1 MYIKQIKLTNFR
13 NYDEEKITLKNGV
26 NLVYGMNAQGKTNII
41 ESIFVSSFGKSFRAK
56 KEKEMIKE
64 NKEDAIIEVEYEKKD
79 RQGKIKIILG
89 EKKEVYVNQIKIKKL
104 SELLGKI
111 NIVNFCPDDINILKT
126 GPQARRRFLNMMI
139 SQLKP
144 NYVHCINMYLKN
156 LEQRNKYLKQIKIE
170 NKNPQMLDIWDE
182 NIAEY
187 SQKVYKY
194 REEYIEKIKKIIND
208 KHSKITDGKENV
220 EIVFLSD
227 CKEKEKYLEE
237 LKKDR
242 ESDIKKGYT
251 TKGIHRDDFE
261 VYINGKK
268 VNIYGSQGQN
278 RTIVLSLKMCEL
290 EIIKEETNELPI
302 LLLDDF
308 MSELDKKRIKS
319 FFDNIE
325 KNQVIVTCTERIES
339 NFECEYFEVIEGKVI
354 KR

>member
-1 MYIKQIKLTNFR
+1 
-13 NYDEEKITLKNGV
+13 
-26 NLVYGMNAQGKTNII
+26 MNAQGKTNII
-41 ESIFVSSFGKSFRAK
+41 ESIFVSALGKSFRAK
-56 KEKEMIKE
+56 KENEMIKE
-64 NKEDAIIEVEYEKKD
+64 NKESAIIELEYEKED
-79 RQGKIKIILG
+79 RAGKIKIILG
-89 EKKEVYVNQIKIKKL
+89 EKKEILINNIKIKKL

-111 NIVNFCPDDINILKT
+111 NIVNFCPEDINILKT

-156 LEQRNKYLKQIKIE
+156 LEQRNKYLKQIKFE
-170 NKNPQMLDIWDE
+170 NKNPQLLDIWDE
-182 NIAEY
+182 NLAEY

-194 REEYIEKIKKIIND
+194 REEYIEKIRNIINE
-208 KHSKITDGKENV
+208 KHSKITEGKENV
-220 EIVFLSD
+220 EIVFISD
-227 CKEKEKYLEE
+227 CKDKNKYLEE
-237 LKKDR
+237 LKKERD
-242 ESDIKKGYT
+242 SDIKKGYT
-251 TKGIHRDDFE
+251 TKGVHRDDFE
-261 VYINGKK
+261 VFINGKK

-325 KNQVIVTCTERIES
+325 DTQVIVTCTEKIES
-339 NFECEYFEVIEGKVI
+339 DMECKYFEVVEGTISEK
-354 KR
+354 